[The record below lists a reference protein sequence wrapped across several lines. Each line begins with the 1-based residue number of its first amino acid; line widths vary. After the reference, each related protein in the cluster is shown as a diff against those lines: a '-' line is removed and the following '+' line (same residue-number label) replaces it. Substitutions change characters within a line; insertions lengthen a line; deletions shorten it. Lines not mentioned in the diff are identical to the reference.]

1 MGRVVESGSGVFEA
15 LDAGGRERLGDLLRL
30 LRLLLEMKRKG
41 SWVLRPLGDARE
53 IALDRRERV
62 RRCHIAGQLR
72 WGLRRAMDIEPRV
85 KGLSLIES

>member
-15 LDAGGRERLGDLLRL
+15 LDTRGRKRLGDLLRL
-30 LRLLLEMKRKG
+30 LRLLLEMKREG

-53 IALDRRERV
+53 ISLDRRERV

-72 WGLRRAMDIEPRV
+72 WGLRRTMDVEPRV